1 MATGLTSSPLE
12 LADLVEL
19 IDAREQL
26 QLQDKRRAMLEAA
39 E

>member
-1 MATGLTSSPLE
+1 MELTD
-12 LADLVEL
+12 LAEL

-26 QLQDKRRAMLEAA
+26 QLQDKRQAMLEAA